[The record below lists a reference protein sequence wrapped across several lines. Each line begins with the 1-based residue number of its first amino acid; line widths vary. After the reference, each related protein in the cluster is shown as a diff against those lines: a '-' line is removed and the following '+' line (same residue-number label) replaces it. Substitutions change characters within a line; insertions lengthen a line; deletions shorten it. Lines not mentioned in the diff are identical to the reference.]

1 MLEIINKCPGYGAS
15 VHLAQGAVGPGEVGG
30 LWYKPGKNFAL
41 KTPNHL
47 HVDSAAVKPGGE
59 QVAAITPL
67 FL

>member
-1 MLEIINKCPGYGAS
+1 MKRVSILPRELWGWEK
-15 VHLAQGAVGPGEVGG
+15 LGG